1 MVRIVLVSVGTRG
14 DVQPYCLLGKL
25 LAARGHQVTVASEER
40 LQPLVASFGL
50 AYSRIEG
57 DYGGLALEPSVQK
70 AARDGSLLTLLRLQT
85 DWEKRW
91 PRAAVLA
98 SYVAA
103 LSSAVRLRGD

>member
-1 MVRIVLVSVGTRG
+1 MVRIVLVSIGTRG

-25 LAARGHQVTVASEER
+25 LAARGHLVVVATEAR

-50 AYSRIEG
+50 AFACIEG
-57 DYGGLALEPSVQK
+57 DYGGLALEPAVQR

-103 LSSAVRLRGD
+103 LSTAVR